1 MTSESRKIL
10 VAENESKKIKNTRE
24 KYVRLCTQ
32 TMFFYMHKCEKQ
44 PIRFSLL
51 YTRV

>member
-10 VAENESKKIKNTRE
+10 VAENESKKIKNTQE
-24 KYVRLCTQ
+24 KYIRLCTQ
-32 TMFFYMHKCEKQ
+32 TMFYMHKCEKQ